1 MTRPKRRRR
10 EGAALVVALGLVLA
24 ACGGSPTPADPD
36 PGDDEAGTDDTG
48 TVTEVA
54 AGWVSAI
61 DQVGLPAA
69 LDQGFFE
76 DAGLDVT
83 VADPFASG
91 VDMLNAL
98 ETDQIQFA
106 QVGAPFIGAYLSGAD
121 YVIVG
126 NYTGSAVTTGIDE
139 TMAVIAREG
148 SGITEGDFTTLQ
160 DTTVGVT
167 VGSINHLY
175 LLAALEDA
183 GMTPDD
189 VEIVNTA
196 APDMAV
202 ALQTSG
208 VDSVVIWD
216 PWPFV
221 IEDQVDGSYVVQ
233 RGGGHIAFIGYVVA
247 KRDFVE
253 ENPDLVEGFLTA
265 RASADQW
272 MRDNPEDAAELAA
285 RWLSSLDPDVAVQ
298 AMEFNIRQLDP
309 RLSACNYAAL
319 DTAQATLFELDATD
333 DTFDVNEV
341 FVPEHMLNVAEDN
354 PGLFEDLDAIPE
366 SAVIGDDFTFD
377 PAGDQCP

>member
-1 MTRPKRRRR
+1 MSRTMRRRGA
-10 EGAALVVALGLVLA
+10 GAAFVAAFALALA
-24 ACGGSPTPADPD
+24 ACGSEPSPADPEVAES
-36 PGDDEAGTDDTG
+36 GSESGGGNGA
-48 TVTEVA
+48 TEVA
-54 AGWVSAI
+54 GGWVSAI

-106 QVGAPFIGAYLSGAD
+106 QVGAPFIGAELSGSD

-126 NYTGSAVTTGIDE
+126 NYTGSASASGIDE
-139 TMAVIAREG
+139 TMAVVARAD
-148 SGITEGDFTTLQ
+148 SGIDEGDFTTLQ
-160 DTTVGVT
+160 DTTIGVT

-189 VEIVNTA
+189 VEIVNTS

-202 ALQTSG
+202 ALETSG
-208 VDSVVIWD
+208 VDAVVIWD

-221 IEDQVDGSYVVQ
+221 IEDQVEGSYVVQ
-233 RGGGHIAFIGYVVA
+233 RGGGHIAFIGYIVA
-247 KRDFVE
+247 KREFVE
-253 ENPDLVEGFLTA
+253 ENPDVVEDFLTA
-265 RASADQW
+265 RAEADLW
-272 MRDNPEDAAELAA
+272 MRENPEDAGELAA
-285 RWLSSLDPDVAVQ
+285 RWLSSLDPEVANE
-298 AMEFNIRQLDP
+298 AMEFNVRQLDP

-319 DTAQATLFELDATD
+319 DTAQATLSELGATEG
-333 DTFDVNEV
+333 TFDVNEV
-341 FVPEHMLNVAEDN
+341 FVPEHMLNVVEEN
-354 PGLFEDLDAIPE
+354 PDLAADLEEIPE
-366 SAVIGDDFTFD
+366 SAVIGEDFAYD
-377 PAGDQCP
+377 PAGEQCP